1 MQKEKALENL
11 SENYIIPLI
20 WFCLVRKQSAPDCVW
35 TKLYYIPNI
44 KIFHI
49 ELLNQ
54 FTF

>member
-20 WFCLVRKQSAPDCVW
+20 WFCLVRKQSA
-35 TKLYYIPNI
+35 YIPNI